1 MSLLLESIRIKDG
14 ALFNAH
20 LHNERMNR
28 SRRALFGCGD
38 EIELRDKVRVPEEFC
53 AGLVKCRVLY
63 RTDVE
68 RVEFA
73 NYTKRTVRSLR
84 IVRSDTIEYA
94 HKYEDKSAIQALLA
108 LRDGCDDIL
117 IVKRGRI
124 TDTSFSNIAFF
135 DGARWVTPAE
145 PLLEGT
151 MRAGLLAEGSLVE
164 EEIRARD
171 LARFQLA
178 RCINCMLDPGDI
190 DISMERIIGGPI
202 CG

>member
-1 MSLLLESIRIKDG
+1 MSLLLESIRVQDG

-28 SRRALFGCGD
+28 SRRALFGCGGD
-38 EIELRDKVRVPEEFC
+38 VDLRAMVRVPEEFR

-63 RTDVE
+63 RADIE
-68 RVEFA
+68 RIEFA
-73 NYTKRTVRSLR
+73 HYTRRTVRSLR
-84 IVRSDTIEYA
+84 LVRSDTIEYS
-94 HKYEDKSAIQALLA
+94 HKYADKSALQALLA
-108 LRDGCDDIL
+108 LRNGCDDIL
-117 IVKRGRI
+117 IVKHGLV

-151 MRAGLLAEGSLVE
+151 RRAGLLAQGSLFE
-164 EEIRARD
+164 EDIRERD
-171 LARFQLA
+171 LSRFRAA
-178 RCINCMLDPGDI
+178 RCINCMLDPGDM